1 MTAGRPERVR
11 LSRRKGARKPAGAV
25 VVSRPSRWGNP
36 YRIAEHGRERA
47 VELYRA
53 RLLADP
59 ELLAAARRELRG
71 KDLACWCAPAQVC
84 HGDVLLELVND

>member
-1 MTAGRPERVR
+1 MAASPRRVR

-25 VVSRPSRWGNP
+25 VVARPSRWGNP
-36 YRIAEHGRERA
+36 YRISEHGRERA
-47 VELYRA
+47 AELYRD

-71 KDLACWCAPAQVC
+71 HDLACWCAPDQVC
-84 HGDVLLELVND
+84 HADVLLELVNG